1 MSDMLVKLYNLPPL
15 QPALDAI
22 APMHIQI
29 RPARVGEETQI
40 MPWIAQ
46 HFNPGWENGVVYA
59 IHRSPCSL
67 FIAIEK
73 QPPDPVRADPYGL
86 PPEKLVGFA
95 CYDSSNRGMF
105 GPMGVHPRYEGRG
118 IGTALLLTALHAM
131 WNENY
136 AYAVI
141 GWAGPVDWYASRVGA
156 TLIPD
161 SEPGPFRGR
170 LEGCI

>member
-1 MSDMLVKLYNLPPL
+1 MSDMLVKLYDLPPL
-15 QPALDAI
+15 QPALEAI
-22 APMHIQI
+22 APLHIHI
-29 RPARVGEETQI
+29 RPACIGEEYQI

-46 HFNPGWENGVVYA
+46 HFYAGWENGVVYT
-59 IHRSPCSL
+59 IHRNPCSL

-73 QPPDPVRADPYGL
+73 QLPDPERADLYEL

-95 CYDSSNRGMF
+95 CYDASTRGMF
-105 GPMGVHPRYEGRG
+105 GPMGVHPHYENRG

-136 AYAVI
+136 AYVVI
-141 GWAGPVDWYASRVGA
+141 GWAGPVEWYAKRVGA

-170 LEGCI
+170 LEGYQ